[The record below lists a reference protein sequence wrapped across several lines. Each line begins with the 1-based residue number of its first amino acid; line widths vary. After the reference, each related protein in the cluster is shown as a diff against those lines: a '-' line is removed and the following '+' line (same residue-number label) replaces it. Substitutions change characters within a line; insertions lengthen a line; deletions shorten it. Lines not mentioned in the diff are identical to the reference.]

1 MFDDNTL
8 SSRNAEPFDDAAILA
23 LFREWCEAIRHL
35 EALPNASD
43 DDPERVAA
51 HARCS
56 SLEAAISDTAS
67 TGPAGLAVKIYI
79 ETFHEH
85 GCRSADPCEIGK
97 HKDQR
102 INETLLSALRDARR
116 FLPELAPLCAA
127 VLDEDEQP
135 SDDAAL
141 LAADR
146 ELTNLKEREKAV
158 YRAHPNISVEDEQRL
173 VCDVFDKA
181 LRAVENRIAATPPT
195 TFAGAA
201 VKLRRLFE
209 TGIAGA
215 MSDIDVASLRQVQA
229 LIEREACATATP
241 AV

>member
-1 MFDDNTL
+1 MFDDDTL
-8 SSRNAEPFDDAAILA
+8 NNCDDRILT

-35 EALPNASD
+35 EALPTASD

-56 SLEAAISDTAS
+56 GLEAAISDTAS
-67 TGPAGLAVKIYI
+67 SGPAGLAVKIYI

-102 INETLLSALRDARR
+102 INETLLSALRDACR
-116 FLPELAPLCAA
+116 FLPELVPLCAA
-127 VLDEDEQP
+127 VLEEEEQP
-135 SDDAAL
+135 ADDDAAL

-146 ELTNLKEREKAV
+146 ELTNLGEREKAV
-158 YRAHPNISVEDEQRL
+158 YRAHPNMSGEDEQRL

-181 LRAVENRIAATPPT
+181 LRAADERIDALPPQT
-195 TFAGAA
+195 LAGAA
-201 VKLRRLFE
+201 VKLRRILYDRGHGE
-209 TGIAGA
+209 MMLCAER
-215 MSDIDVASLRQVQA
+215 VASLRQVLA
-229 LIEREACATATP
+229 LIEREAQP
-241 AV
+241 